1 MNDEAAGKSDKVN
14 QPARYTKRWLGR
26 IGIMFAMYFGGGG
39 AQNPAG
45 PGGGSPATTL
55 GGAKQRAGDTV
66 CRNNLSQLRAAI
78 SIQAGTTGVNPPSLD
93 GLQAGVSSS
102 CPVGGEPYEYD
113 SATGKVTCVHPGHE
127 GY

>member
-1 MNDEAAGKSDKVN
+1 MNPLSAWRRSERGSFTLIGLLVVIVI
-14 QPARYTKRWLGR
+14 

-39 AQNPAG
+39 GGPAG

-78 SIQAGTTGVNPPSLD
+78 GIAAGTSGENPRSLD
-93 GLQAGVSSS
+93 GLQAGVSVS
-102 CPVGGEPYEYD
+102 CPVGDEPYEYD
-113 SATGKVTCVHPGHE
+113 PATGKVKCVHPGHE
-127 GY
+127 EY